1 MKTMLSE
8 GPAEV
13 IINPVRLRYSSLRKR
28 IIAGACA
35 LVGAAA
41 VLSIAYYPTL
51 QKFRTIDVIYDVLD
65 KNNNHQLENDEAQPL
80 EDLHIALP
88 VHTTQSEFQA
98 MLENKSPQD
107 V

>member
-1 MKTMLSE
+1 MYKSVQNAFLKVTINAPLSKRELDKLKKKRNEAKLMKTMLSE

-65 KNNNHQLENDEAQPL
+65 KIIIIN
-80 EDLHIALP
+80 
-88 VHTTQSEFQA
+88 
-98 MLENKSPQD
+98 
-107 V
+107 